1 MYDQQKAEIVKYAE
15 EVGAKYPHLKAQI
28 QDFFDLFHS
37 EIEEGELS
45 PSNEY
50 DLLLFLLWD
59 IEELEKNQQNA
70 KS

>member
-1 MYDQQKAEIVKYAE
+1 MYDQQKAEIVKYAK

-28 QDFFDLFHS
+28 QDFFDLCQS
-37 EIEEGELS
+37 EIEDGAS

-50 DLLLFLLWD
+50 DLLLWD
-59 IEELEKNQQNA
+59 IKEMEKNQQNL